1 LSTKNTTVNTLTIQP
16 PLDTKQ
22 ETSRDKYDNDTLKQ
36 DDGIFQYLPID
47 ILKSVHR
54 ILQSQPASIEGK
66 LYFLKT
72 FEKILMSEIGKI
84 CPHNS
89 DALSNVKNS
98 HISYL
103 SIESRLT
110 ATMAPSRKIRG
121 VEYYG
126 HDDHDHEDHSLGF
139 PSIEGTLLAIS
150 FLTFAV
156 YLVRL
161 VMVKNISR
169 NADLRQLGLVL
180 AVKLHSTFFNIYII
194 EDKIIAASLQ
204 K

>member
-1 LSTKNTTVNTLTIQP
+1 MVNTLTIQP

-22 ETSRDKYDNDTLKQ
+22 ETSRDQYDNDTSKQ

-89 DALSNVKNS
+89 DALNAENS
-98 HISYL
+98 HISYS

-110 ATMAPSRKIRG
+110 ATMAPNRKIRG

-169 NADLRQLGLVL
+169 NADLLTTRI
-180 AVKLHSTFFNIYII
+180 STSCKVALYF
-194 EDKIIAASLQ
+194 L
-204 K
+204 